1 MYMLA
6 TPAAGGRGRT
16 WVVADLVVYYS
27 NTHDLEHRIQSEMR
41 AQGVDKVNSVAYVDL
56 ITPDTVEEKI
66 LHCLRNKLSMAS
78 VISGDDFRQWLI

>member
-1 MYMLA
+1 
-6 TPAAGGRGRT
+6 
-16 WVVADLVVYYS
+16 
-27 NTHDLEHRIQSEMR
+27 
-41 AQGVDKVNSVAYVDL
+41 VAYVDL